1 MFCETPNQ
9 ALELIEACKD
19 AGTFAFDVETSG
31 LSPHVD
37 VLLGMGLACPDVE
50 GYIPLES
57 FGRHDMGLAWQGNL
71 HAAMSSLFTVP
82 GAVAI
87 AHRAYFDVSFI
98 RSRGV
103 EVSCEL
109 HDPKA
114 AAFLLDENQRTG
126 LKALGTKNLGLTPYD
141 MPVTTCPCCGHSRIV
156 HQEQYDVGY
165 YCAYD
170 CLMALNLYNLLLDE
184 VMAKFGI
191 PYDVAR
197 RVARV
202 VGDMNQSSLAID
214 KAKLELLYDY
224 YRLKRALA
232 ERYIF
237 NYVGYEFNLKAN
249 KELADVLFDK
259 LGYPVV
265 ATSKKTGAPKVDVWA
280 LKKLKDWNGASATD
294 GSEFIG
300 AVLTWRKANKL
311 VSTYLE
317 PFTFLDKLAPS
328 FDSYGA
334 KTGRFSCRKPNLQNQ
349 PEKIRN
355 VIVARPGKKL
365 VALDYSQLE
374 LRLLAHFSQEPEMVD
389 GYNRGDF
396 DLHDEVARDIEVS
409 RRAAKAINFGIAY
422 GKTEYG
428 LAADLILPLPHE
440 VKVPIARNYLKKYKE
455 RFPFVAKWCEE
466 QGNHVVYRDAKNK
479 KVWHNGRGYVE
490 TILGRRRRVP
500 NGKDLAWSE
509 KKHAR
514 NQAVNA
520 PIQGS
525 AADVINMAFVEVG
538 KQYLEELRLQ
548 VHDEL
553 VFEVDEGLAEGVGK
567 DVSAIMVAVGEALS
581 LTVPLAVDIRIVD
594 SWAKKPLS
602 EGRLRKMTEE
612 LKSVSDIIPPSGGN
626 PDAKQVKIHDV
637 MDMKVK
643 IMDFRGPVPGA
654 YGDCFF
660 VEVEVEDGELMSFP
674 TSGTVLVDKLG
685 RLREGGNFP
694 GNGTFFKKEGANNAY
709 YDVK

>member
-1 MFCETPNQ
+1 MFCETYEQ
-9 ALELIEACKD
+9 ALALIETCD
-19 AGTFAFDVETSG
+19 NSGTFAFDVETSG

-37 VLLGMGLACPDVE
+37 TLLGLGLACPEAE
-50 GYIPLES
+50 GYIPLEVTA
-57 FGRHDMGLAWQGNL
+57 GVHDVNMRTAL
-71 HAAMSSLFTVP
+71 SSLFTRP

-114 AAFLLDENQRTG
+114 MAFLLDENQRTG
-126 LKALGTKNLGLTPYD
+126 LKPLAETKLGLTPYD
-141 MPVTTCPCCGHSRIV
+141 MPVTTCPCCGKSRIV
-156 HQEQYDVGY
+156 HEDMYDVGY

-170 CLMALNLYNLLLDE
+170 CLMTLNLYNLLLDE
-184 VMAKFGI
+184 VAAKYGV

-197 RVARV
+197 NVARV
-202 VGDMNQSSLAID
+202 VGDVNQSSLDID
-214 KAKLELLYDY
+214 REKLGLLYDY
-224 YRLKRALA
+224 YRLKRAMA
-232 ERYIF
+232 EQYVYDFVGQRF
-237 NYVGYEFNLKAN
+237 NIKAT
-249 KELADVLFDK
+249 KELAHILFEV

-265 ATSKKTGAPKVDVWA
+265 GTSKKTGAPSTDVWA
-280 LKKLKDWNGASATD
+280 LKKLKAWNEGTVE
-294 GSEFIG
+294 GGGEFIT
-300 AVLTWRKANKL
+300 ALLTFRKADKL

-317 PFTFLDKLAPS
+317 PFTFFDKLAPS
-328 FDSYGA
+328 FDCYGA

-365 VALDYSQLE
+365 VAADYSQLE
-374 LRLLAHFSQEPEMVD
+374 LRLLAHFTQEPEMVD

-396 DLHDEVARDIEVS
+396 DLHDEVATDIDVS

-455 RFPFVAKWCEE
+455 RFPKVAAWCEE
-466 QGNHVVYRDAKNK
+466 QGNHIVYRDAKNQK
-479 KVWHNGRGYVE
+479 LWHNGRGYVE
-490 TILGRRRRVP
+490 TILGRKRRIP
-500 NGKDLAWSE
+500 DGKNLPWRD

-525 AADVINMAFVEVG
+525 AADVINMALTDVG
-538 KQYLEELRLQ
+538 REYMDELRLQ

-553 VFEVDEGLAEGVGK
+553 VLEADEGIAEEVGKHTAALMVGVGEQL
-567 DVSAIMVAVGEALS
+567 G
-581 LTVPLAVDIRIVD
+581 LTVPLEVDVRIVD
-594 SWAKKPLS
+594 SWAKKPIS

-612 LKSVSDIIPPSGGN
+612 LQSVSDVIPSTGGN
-626 PDAKQVKIHDV
+626 PDAKQVKINDV
-637 MDMKVK
+637 LDMEVIIKE
-643 IMDFRGPVPGA
+643 FRGPVPGA
-654 YGDCFF
+654 YGECFF
-660 VEVEVEDGELMSFP
+660 VEVDTKEGETMSFP
-674 TSGTVLVDKLG
+674 TSGMVLVEKLGKLRDDKL
-685 RLREGGNFP
+685 FP
-694 GNGTFFKKEGANNAY
+694 IKGTFFKQAGKTNDY